1 MGARKKGCT
10 QAKTT
15 EIFCTICVDFQC
27 QSRVKAK
34 DLPIICKWY
43 SSTVFLFSVRKKN
56 TTTICRK
63 ILTESS
69 VKMVS
74 PLIST
79 STDVNNNNNNNFIC
93 IAVYTKALYRF
104 TIKKENN

>member
-34 DLPIICKWY
+34 DLPIFCKWY

-79 STDVNNNNNNNFIC
+79 STDVPLLPEI
-93 IAVYTKALYRF
+93 LH
-104 TIKKENN
+104 